1 MLREPLYLGPA
12 IPWMTKKWRTLWVSR
27 QANGTLQF
35 FHRQFI
41 YQEGGFSIAVS
52 DLKNCNS
59 KPLLAK
65 GKDKKR
71 RLLHV
76 PSLLLRLACKQMT
89 VSSADFIG
97 VPTLDIFI
105 KQGAGRDLG
114 TIPCLKP

>member
-1 MLREPLYLGPA
+1 MDDFSFAQPLE
-12 IPWMTKKWRTLWVSR
+12 TR

-41 YQEGGFSIAVS
+41 YQEGEFSIAVS
-52 DLKNCNS
+52 DCNG

-97 VPTLDIFI
+97 VPTL
-105 KQGAGRDLG
+105 L
-114 TIPCLKP
+114 